1 MLDPPISQA
10 DIDAGTVFLRRDGR
24 EVQIAGY
31 SNDGPFDHWP
41 WVANEVDCELCCYAG
56 DGQRYNNKNPQ
67 TDLIARKPKE
77 SEMSQVVVEDKR
89 IRPLESPIV
98 SFGKLKDESVFVR
111 KVGPQVVCV
120 KFGGNRLSFNGTY
133 VAVYST
139 DDLCQCI
146 PRPDLRLRLVLE
158 TI

>member
-10 DIDAGTVFLRRDGR
+10 DIDAGTVFVRRDGG
-24 EVQIAGY
+24 EVIIEA
-31 SNDGPFDHWP
+31 SNILFRRPERTWRDKRG
-41 WVANEVDCELCCYAG
+41 VCYTDKGTYYPNG
-56 DGQRYNNKNPQ
+56 DYCDE
-67 TDLIARKPKE
+67 DLIARKPKE

-98 SFGKLKDESVFVR
+98 SFGKLKDESVFVC
-111 KVGPQVVCV
+111 KDGPQVVCV